1 MSDYQKLL
9 QQVEGLKK
17 RIKEQENA
25 IDELRAL
32 LEQILSTSSFA
43 RSKYYQIVRDNNLV
57 NLR

>member
-43 RSKYYQIVRDNNLV
+43 RSKYHQIVRDNNLV